1 MLNRAL
7 TISIIA
13 IFFLLGIQGVWLYR
27 LIDSEK
33 DDYRAQTV
41 SILKEAVNK
50 EFNSR
55 MKRISKNDG
64 FSVIIS
70 DNIPE
75 EVKQNSQN
83 IENLGTVRNQFTKVS
98 IEAALQDAYKNDL
111 PLDIDTLSGYFAT
124 LLKEEGKE
132 TNFKLTYLDSATSKT
147 YSTENTTVFQNV

>member
-33 DDYRAQTV
+33 VAYRNQTE

-50 EFNSR
+50 ELNSR
-55 MKRISKNDG
+55 LRKISKSDG

-70 DNIPE
+70 DNIPDGD
-75 EVKQNSQN
+75 KHNSDN
-83 IENLGTVRNQFTKVS
+83 IEDIGTARNQFTKVS
-98 IEAALQDAYKNDL
+98 IEAALQDLRMCGLRNR
-111 PLDIDTLSGYFAT
+111 TSSSSGI
-124 LLKEEGKE
+124 
-132 TNFKLTYLDSATSKT
+132 
-147 YSTENTTVFQNV
+147 

>member
-33 DDYRAQTV
+33 DDYRTQTV

-55 MKRISKNDG
+55 MKKISKSDG
-64 FSVIIS
+64 FSVII
-70 DNIPE
+70 
-75 EVKQNSQN
+75 
-83 IENLGTVRNQFTKVS
+83 
-98 IEAALQDAYKNDL
+98 
-111 PLDIDTLSGYFAT
+111 
-124 LLKEEGKE
+124 
-132 TNFKLTYLDSATSKT
+132 
-147 YSTENTTVFQNV
+147 